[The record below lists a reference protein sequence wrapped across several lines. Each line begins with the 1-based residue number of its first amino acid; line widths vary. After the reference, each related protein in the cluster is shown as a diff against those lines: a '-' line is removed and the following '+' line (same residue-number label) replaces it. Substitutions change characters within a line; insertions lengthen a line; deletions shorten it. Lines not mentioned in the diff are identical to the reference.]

1 MKGQNFA
8 YTHFVGNS
16 MQIHRV
22 YFFVISIEQIYKF
35 LKFLRLLQVLNKE
48 SVEALQNDLHPM
60 H

>member
-16 MQIHRV
+16 MKIHWV
-22 YFFVISIEQIYKF
+22 YFFSFGIEKIYKF
-35 LKFLRLLQVLNKE
+35 LKNLVLLQLLNKE
-48 SVEALQNDLHPM
+48 SVEALQNDPHPM

>member
-8 YTHFVGNS
+8 CTHFVGNS
-16 MQIHRV
+16 MKIHWI
-22 YFFVISIEQIYKF
+22 YFFSFSTEQIYKF
-35 LKFLRLLQVLNKE
+35 LKKLGLLQVLTKE